1 MTSQVRELESQHIVQ
16 TYRRTPIVL
25 VRGKGVRVYD
35 DEGREYLDLLA
46 GIGVGALGHGHEALA
61 RAIAEQSREMI
72 HTSNLFFHPLQGQV
86 AARLAALSGLQ
97 RAFFCNSGAEAVEA
111 CLKFARRFWHTRGVQ
126 DRTEIIAM
134 EGDFHGRT
142 MGALST
148 TWDEHYRTPFM
159 PLVPNVRFVPVNN
172 PAALRSAVT
181 ERTAAIILEPIQ
193 GEGGVRPLTQA
204 FADAVND
211 VTAGTGTL
219 LIADEV
225 QCGLGRTGQPF
236 YFQKLGL
243 RPDLVPVGKALAGG
257 VPMGAALVK
266 EEVAAAIAFGD
277 HGTTFGGNL
286 LACRAALVCLDHL
299 TDAMMDHVKKT
310 GAFLEARLREM
321 QKKHTAIVDVRGA
334 GLMWGLELNI
344 DAGPVHEAAIRH
356 GVLVNRTAGKVIR
369 LLPPLVITEAELDR
383 ALGLLDAA
391 FSEGTGRCHDM
402 SKTASSTSRRRTA
415 PVLRAAVRGDVEKDP
430 RFDSAQSAGRSSSA
444 ASAERTD
451 IAHRPFRRLRRR
463 PGRYRGLWGAGAAE
477 LVGRRN
483 PLARRQRRAPPRRSG
498 PAHRRRAACASQAAG
513 FDDLCVFAHEPAYFA
528 HMGFSI
534 VPHTWL
540 PERSWPTAGRV
551 RCSGSANN
559 SRW

>member
-25 VRGKGVRVYD
+25 VRGRGVHVYD

-46 GIGVGALGHGHEALA
+46 GIGVGALGHGHEGLA
-61 RAIAEQSREMI
+61 HAIAEQSREMI

-111 CLKFARRFWHTRGVQ
+111 CLKFARRFWYTKGVK

-148 TWDEHYRTPFM
+148 TWDEHYRAPFM

-172 PAALRSAVT
+172 PAALQSAVT

-204 FADAVND
+204 FADAVNE
-211 VTAGTGTL
+211 VTANTGTL

-266 EEVAAAIAFGD
+266 EEVAAAISFGD

-299 TDAMMDHVKKT
+299 TDGLMDHVKKA
-310 GAFLEARLREM
+310 GSLLENRLREM
-321 QKKHTAIVDVRGA
+321 QEKHPAIVDVRGA
-334 GLMWGLELNI
+334 GLMWGLELNV
-344 DAGPVHEAAIRH
+344 DATAVHEAAIRH

-391 FSEGTGRCHDM
+391 FSE
-402 SKTASSTSRRRTA
+402 
-415 PVLRAAVRGDVEKDP
+415 VL
-430 RFDSAQSAGRSSSA
+430 AGV
-444 ASAERTD
+444 T
-451 IAHRPFRRLRRR
+451 I
-463 PGRYRGLWGAGAAE
+463 
-477 LVGRRN
+477 
-483 PLARRQRRAPPRRSG
+483 
-498 PAHRRRAACASQAAG
+498 
-513 FDDLCVFAHEPAYFA
+513 
-528 HMGFSI
+528 
-534 VPHTWL
+534 
-540 PERSWPTAGRV
+540 
-551 RCSGSANN
+551 
-559 SRW
+559 